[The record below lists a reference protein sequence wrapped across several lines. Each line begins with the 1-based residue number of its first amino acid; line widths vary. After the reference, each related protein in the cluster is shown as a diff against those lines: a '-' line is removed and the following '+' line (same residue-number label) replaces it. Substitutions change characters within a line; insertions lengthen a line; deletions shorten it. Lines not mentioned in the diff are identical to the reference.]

1 MTVTIGVTMGIKTY
15 HVKVVIVILWVVVH
29 WGNVASLLVPVAV
42 EVIGH
47 DGDPVHVLVNGW
59 HIIS

>member
-1 MTVTIGVTMGIKTY
+1 MTVGVALAFKTH
-15 HVKVVIVILWVVVH
+15 HVEVVIVVLWVVVH
-29 WGNVASLLVPVAV
+29 WSDVASLLVPVAV

-47 DGDPVHVLVNGW
+47 DGNPVHVLVDGW